1 MPRNRS
7 GTRRRRR
14 PGSSSQPGD
23 RTRPTSSSSSRPGA
37 GAAGSRKS
45 SHFPASPEPS
55 SGRGSPT
62 CAAPSAKPL
71 ARADRRPSPS
81 DSGAR
86 MFTPVSAFPEAGF
99 ASPDPVA
106 RRRTRGVPVVF
117 DPDSADRDG
126 LSSGTDGPATRA
138 DFPSRDMRARP
149 GSPSRGLSGCPACR
163 PNSLLGERAASRS
176 DGPRSAA
183 PAPTP
188 AVLLAPTRAVSSPN
202 RRRTRSRSS
211 CPDMAATVVP
221 PHGEECGPTSRFDE
235 PVDNRGAVHNSYS
248 TGRRLGRTHRG
259 LRIRTSRT
267 RRAEA
272 SSERPDLPRKT
283 STSPGRLQI
292 GHDASRPAGW
302 WIRHAQ
308 PRAARPACTTAS
320 SR

>member
-7 GTRRRRR
+7 GTRRCRR

-37 GAAGSRKS
+37 WAAGSRKS

-62 CAAPSAKPL
+62 CAASSAKPL
-71 ARADRRPSPS
+71 ARADRRPSSPS

-86 MFTPVSAFPEAGF
+86 MFTPVSAFREAGF

-106 RRRTRGVPVVF
+106 RRRTRGVLLVF
-117 DPDSADRDG
+117 APDSADRDG
-126 LSSGTDGPATRA
+126 LSPDTDGPATRA
-138 DFPSRDMRARP
+138 DFPSRDMTARP
-149 GSPSRGLSGCPACR
+149 GSTSRGLSGCPACR
-163 PNSLLGERAASRS
+163 PNSLLGDRAASLP

-183 PAPTP
+183 PVPTP
-188 AVLLAPTRAVSSPN
+188 AVLLAPTRTVSSPN

-211 CPDMAATVVP
+211 CPDMAATIVP
-221 PHGEECGPTSRFDE
+221 LHGEEFGPTRPFDE
-235 PVDNRGAVHNSYS
+235 PVDNRGAVHNSSS

-259 LRIRTSRT
+259 LRIGTSRT

-272 SSERPDLPRKT
+272 LSERPDLPRKT
-283 STSPGRLQI
+283 GPTPDRV
-292 GHDASRPAGW
+292 
-302 WIRHAQ
+302 
-308 PRAARPACTTAS
+308 
-320 SR
+320 